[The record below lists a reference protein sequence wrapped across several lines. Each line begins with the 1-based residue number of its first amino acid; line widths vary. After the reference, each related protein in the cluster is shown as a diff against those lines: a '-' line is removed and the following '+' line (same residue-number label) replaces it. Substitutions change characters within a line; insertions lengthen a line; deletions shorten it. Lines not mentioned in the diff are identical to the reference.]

1 MSSSK
6 RSRSSSTQP
15 ETPSEVDRP
24 ETVTQPATARDHESD
39 GPPKMPLFL
48 QQSPSGRCPWS
59 FKIASLLQKH
69 DLLMISA
76 DIQAKFHELTWIE
89 RNRIAQGTMDPS
101 PDHPWAII
109 QGPQTKLLDRYQ
121 NVFPWKHNRI
131 RLRVPEGQNDYIN
144 ASPISLKSVRTG
156 KESKYIAMQGP
167 KEGSTSH
174 VWRMIWDELTSP
186 AVIVM
191 LTETHEA
198 GMEKCFPYFPTDP
211 DAPPLVINENDEF
224 GDGFKATVKCLEVD
238 AHTQAPSTEVRKL
251 AMNVDGQEQEKII
264 WHLLYTKW
272 PDFGV
277 LAGEDLD
284 GFFKLMDLSNQKNSG
299 PENPRIIH
307 CSAGVGRSGTF
318 IALEYLMAELEA
330 DALVPEPGED
340 EAEYDPVF
348 DTVNRLREQRRT
360 MVQADSQYLFIYSVL
375 RQLWEQKHPVTT
387 LPLDKTTKGE
397 PTAKVAKLGEMEDVF
412 S

>member
-1 MSSSK
+1 
-6 RSRSSSTQP
+6 
-15 ETPSEVDRP
+15 
-24 ETVTQPATARDHESD
+24 
-39 GPPKMPLFL
+39 
-48 QQSPSGRCPWS
+48 
-59 FKIASLLQKH
+59 
-69 DLLMISA
+69 MILV
-76 DIQAKFHELTWIE
+76 DIQAKFHELTWME

-121 NVFPWKHNRI
+121 NVHPWKHNRV

-144 ASPISLKSVRTG
+144 ASPISLKSAKTG
-156 KESKYIAMQGP
+156 KVSKYIAMQGP

-198 GMEKCFPYFPTDP
+198 GMEKCFPYFPRDP
-211 DAPPLVINENDEF
+211 DASPLVINENDEF

-238 AHTQAPSTEVRKL
+238 AHPQAPSTEVRKL
-251 AMNVDGQEQEKII
+251 VMNVDGKEQEKVI

-277 LAGEDLD
+277 LASEDLD
-284 GFFKLMDLSNQKNSG
+284 GFFQLMNLSNQKNSG
-299 PENPRIIH
+299 PETPRIIH

-318 IALEYLMAELEA
+318 IALEHLMAEMEA
-330 DALVPEPGED
+330 GALVPEPGED

-360 MVQADSQYLFIYSVL
+360 MVQADSQYHFIYSVL
-375 RQLWEQKHPVTT
+375 RQIWEQKHPVAIQ
-387 LPLDKTTKGE
+387 PLDKTTKGE

-412 S
+412 G

>member
-1 MSSSK
+1 M
-6 RSRSSSTQP
+6 
-15 ETPSEVDRP
+15 
-24 ETVTQPATARDHESD
+24 
-39 GPPKMPLFL
+39 
-48 QQSPSGRCPWS
+48 
-59 FKIASLLQKH
+59 
-69 DLLMISA
+69 
-76 DIQAKFHELTWIE
+76 QAKFVELMWME

-101 PDHPWAII
+101 PDHQWATAS
-109 QGPQTKLLDRYQ
+109 GPHTKLLDRYQ
-121 NVFPWKHNRI
+121 NVHPWKHNRI

-144 ASPISLKSVRTG
+144 ASPISLKSVKTG

-174 VWRMIWDELTSP
+174 VWRMVWDELASP

-198 GMEKCFPYFPTDP
+198 GQEKCFPYFPRDP
-211 DAPPLVINENDEF
+211 EAPSLVINEHDEF
-224 GDGFKATVKCLEVD
+224 GDGFKATITCVEVD
-238 AHTQAPSTEVRKL
+238 AHPRAPATEVRKL
-251 AMNVDGQEQEKII
+251 AMKVDGREEEKII

-277 LAGEDLD
+277 LAGEDLK
-284 GFFKLMDLSNQKNSG
+284 GFFKLMELSNEKNSG

-318 IALEYLMAELEA
+318 IALEYLMAEMEA
-330 DALVPEPGED
+330 GALEPGPEED

-348 DTVNRLREQRRT
+348 DTVNKLREQRRT
-360 MVQADSQYLFIYSVL
+360 MVQAESQYSFIYSVL
-375 RQLWEQKHPVTT
+375 RQLWEQKHSAAAQSIE
-387 LPLDKTTKGE
+387 KTSTGE
-397 PTAKVAKLGEMEDVF
+397 PTAKIAKLGEMEDVF

>member
-1 MSSSK
+1 M
-6 RSRSSSTQP
+6 
-15 ETPSEVDRP
+15 
-24 ETVTQPATARDHESD
+24 
-39 GPPKMPLFL
+39 
-48 QQSPSGRCPWS
+48 
-59 FKIASLLQKH
+59 
-69 DLLMISA
+69 A

-101 PDHPWAII
+101 PDHQWAII
-109 QGPQTKLLDRYQ
+109 QGPHTKLLDRYQ
-121 NVFPWKHNRI
+121 NVHPWKHNRI

-144 ASPISLKSVRTG
+144 ASPISLKSVKTG
-156 KESKYIAMQGP
+156 QESKYIAMQGP

-198 GMEKCFPYFPTDP
+198 GMEKCFPYFPRDP
-211 DAPPLVINENDEF
+211 EASPLVINGNDEF
-224 GDGFKATVKCLEVD
+224 GDGFKATVKCIEVD
-238 AHTQAPSTEVRKL
+238 AHPQAPSTEVRKL
-251 AMNVDGQEQEKII
+251 VMNVDGQEQEKTI

-277 LAGEDLD
+277 LAGEDLN
-284 GFFKLMDLSNQKNSG
+284 GFFKLMDLSNQRNSG

-318 IALEYLMAELEA
+318 IALEYLMAEL
-330 DALVPEPGED
+330 DAGALEPDSGED
-340 EAEYDPVF
+340 AEYDPIF

-360 MVQADSQYLFIYSVL
+360 MVQADSQYSFIYSVL
-375 RQLWEQKHPVTT
+375 RQLWEQKHPVATQT
-387 LPLDKTTKGE
+387 INKTTKGE